1 MAHAGPG
8 EISEQGAAGEGSAGS
23 VRTALENAM
32 VGLFKAYYGRGP
44 TAAKAW
50 VLDDYVV
57 VILEGGLMRNEE
69 TMIDAGQEEAV
80 RSFRLSFQQAVRQK
94 AIDAVSEAT
103 GRRVVNYH
111 SQIIF
116 DPPRSFEIF
125 VLEPKD

>member
-1 MAHAGPG
+1 
-8 EISEQGAAGEGSAGS
+8 
-23 VRTALENAM
+23 
-32 VGLFKAYYGRGP
+32 
-44 TAAKAW
+44 
-50 VLDDYVV
+50 
-57 VILEGGLMRNEE
+57 
-69 TMIDAGQEEAV
+69 
-80 RSFRLSFQQAVRQK
+80 LSFQQAVRQK